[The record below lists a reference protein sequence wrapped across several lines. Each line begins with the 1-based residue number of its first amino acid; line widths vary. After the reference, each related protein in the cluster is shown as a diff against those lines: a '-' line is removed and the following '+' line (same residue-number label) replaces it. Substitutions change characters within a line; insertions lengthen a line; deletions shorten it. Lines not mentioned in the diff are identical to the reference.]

1 MSDSTPPGPHYTTE
15 HDPENIPYPDPN
27 NRRITWPNIFE
38 YHNHLLD
45 IAHFTDFGT
54 LNKHER
60 SFIARHDDY
69 WNTKL
74 YQTPQGKGR
83 HAKAIRAMT
92 KWRMNNM
99 DKAKFYKKKG

>member
-1 MSDSTPPGPHYTTE
+1 MSDNTPHYTTE
-15 HDPENIPYPDPN
+15 HNPEGTPYWDN
-27 NRRITWPNIFE
+27 GVRWSNIFE

-54 LNKHER
+54 LNRREKD
-60 SFIARHDDY
+60 FIANHDDY

-74 YQTPQGKGR
+74 YNTPQGKGR
-83 HAKAIRAMT
+83 HAKAISAMK

-99 DKAKFYKKKG
+99 DKAKFYKKKKG